1 MGRALP
7 IFVDGEHQ
15 MSKRTPDLCTADN
28 SADTLERLME
38 ADKFSR
44 WGFAIYRCTYE
55 SDAEWD
61 AFMARLYDSVT
72 ELLELDNGLDT
83 LDSHAPTVLQDP
95 SFAGATT
102 ATLRA
107 HFRKIWT
114 PAAFKEENPGLSTDI
129 LPAAEAGRY
138 PFSIMVDREAL
149 ESVLRAPEDCTNLTG
164 FGAL

>member
-7 IFVDGEHQ
+7 IFVDGELQ

-72 ELLELDNGLDT
+72 ELLELDNGLDI
-83 LDSHAPTVLQDP
+83 LDSYAPTVLQDP
-95 SFAGATT
+95 SFTDATT
-102 ATLRA
+102 ATLQMKTKNIRVPLEGSTTKDVGWMNVLYDDA
-107 HFRKIWT
+107 QLMAYLNIQRDWDWEDYYER
-114 PAAFKEENPGLSTDI
+114 PAI
-129 LPAAEAGRY
+129 LA
-138 PFSIMVDREAL
+138 ID
-149 ESVLRAPEDCTNLTG
+149 
-164 FGAL
+164 